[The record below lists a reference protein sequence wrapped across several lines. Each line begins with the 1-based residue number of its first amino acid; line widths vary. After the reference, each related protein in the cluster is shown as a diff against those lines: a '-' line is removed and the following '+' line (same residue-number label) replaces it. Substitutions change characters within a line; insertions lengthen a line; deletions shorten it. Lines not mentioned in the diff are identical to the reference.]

1 MALRGVALFLAL
13 GLAHQL
19 VVTDGLSL
27 SANPIRRVVTM
38 LQKMQK
44 KIEAEAKAEEKLYD
58 KFMCWCQTGAGDLQK
73 SISGA
78 ETKIPQLESSIKEK
92 EEEIAQLS
100 ADLDKAKKD
109 REEANEVVANGKAL
123 RAKEAAAFAKESG
136 EMKANLAAMTSAISA
151 LEKGMTGGF
160 LQTSGAATIRKLVIN
175 MDLSSSDR
183 DVLASFLSQGQGS
196 ETGYAPASGEIVGIL
211 KEMKDTMTA
220 DLKEITEAEEK
231 SKADFEGMMKAKA
244 AQIEAL
250 TKEIEEKTE
259 RRGNGQV
266 ELVNMK
272 EDLDDTQKSLAED
285 KGFLGNLDKTCETKK
300 AEWTERQKTRAEEQL
315 AILDT
320 IKILNDDDAL
330 ELFKKTLPSPSL
342 LQDRASSQQ
351 LKHRALTLLSG
362 DKHDMRLD
370 LISMALRGRKVNFEK
385 IIKMIDDM
393 VALLGKE
400 QKDDDE
406 KKAYCEASLD
416 KAEDEKKE
424 LEHAIDDLSTAIEE
438 NQGSIESLTHEIAD
452 LTQGIKE
459 LDKAVADATETRKEE
474 HAEYVQDLAANNA
487 AKDVIAFAKNR
498 LQKFYNPKLYVAPPK
513 RELTEE
519 QRITQNMGGTLAPT
533 AAPGGIAG
541 TGISALQDAPPP
553 PPETYGAYAKKGQE
567 SAGVMAMMDMLVAD
581 LDKEIQEME
590 VEEKNAQA
598 EYEQFMA
605 DSAAKRAD
613 DSKSISEKEEAK
625 AGLSAD
631 LVKMTGER
639 KSKVAEAMAKAQY
652 IKNLHAEC
660 DWLVSNFDVRKEA
673 RAGEVDSLK
682 KAKAVLSGA
691 DYSM

>member
-1 MALRGVALFLAL
+1 MAVRGAALFLILAT
-13 GLAHQL
+13 AHQL
-19 VVTDGLSL
+19 QVTDGLSL

-38 LQKMQK
+38 LQMMHK
-44 KIEAEAKAEEKLYD
+44 KVEAEGKAEEKLYD
-58 KFMCWCQTGAGDLQK
+58 KFMCWCQTGAGDLNK
-73 SISGA
+73 SIQEA
-78 ETKIPQLESSIKEK
+78 ETKIPQLESSIKET
-92 EEEIAQLS
+92 EAEVGQLA
-100 ADLDKAKKD
+100 ADLEKAKKD

-123 RAKEAAAFAKESG
+123 RAKEAAAFAQESG
-136 EMKANLAAMTSAISA
+136 EMKANLNAMSKAIAA
-151 LEKGMTGGF
+151 LEKGMAGGF
-160 LQTSGAATIRKLVIN
+160 LQTSGASVLRKLVIN
-175 MDLSSSDR
+175 MDLSPSDR
-183 DVLASFLSQGQGS
+183 DVLASFLSQGQ
-196 ETGYAPASGEIVGIL
+196 TIGYAPASGEIVGIL
-211 KEMKDTMTA
+211 KQMNDTMDN

-231 SKADFEGMMKAKA
+231 AKADFEGMMKAKA
-244 AQIEAL
+244 AQIAAL

-259 RRGNGQV
+259 RLGNKGV

-285 KGFLGNLDKTCETKK
+285 KAFLADLDKNCATKK
-300 AEWTERQKTRAEEQL
+300 QEWAERQKTRAEEIL
-315 AILDT
+315 AILDS

-342 LQDRASSQQ
+342 LQVRSSSQE
-351 LKHRALTLLSG
+351 LKHRALNLLSG
-362 DKHDMRLD
+362 AKHDVRLD

-385 IIKMIDDM
+385 VIVMIDDM

-400 QKDDDE
+400 QKDDDS
-406 KKAYCEASLD
+406 KKAYCEAELD

-424 LEHAIDDLSTAIEE
+424 LEHAIDDLSQMIDE
-438 NQGSIESLTHEIAD
+438 NNGSIETLTQEIED
-452 LTQGIKE
+452 LTQGIKD
-459 LDKAVADATETRKEE
+459 LDKAVADATEQRKDE
-474 HAEYVQDLAANNA
+474 HSGYVEGLAANNA

-513 RELTEE
+513 RELSEE

-553 PPETYGAYAKKGQE
+553 PPETFGAYAKKGQE
-567 SAGVMAMMDMLVAD
+567 SAGVMSMMDMLVAD

-590 VEEKNAQA
+590 VEEKDAQA

-605 DSAAKRAD
+605 DSAAKRAA

-625 AGLSAD
+625 AGLAAD
-631 LVKMTGER
+631 NVKNNAER
-639 KSKVAEAMAKAQY
+639 KSKMTEAMAKADY
-652 IKNLHAEC
+652 IKNLHLEC
-660 DWLVSNFDVRKEA
+660 DWLVSNFEVRKEA

-691 DYSM
+691 NYSM

>member
-1 MALRGVALFLAL
+1 MALRGLALFLAL

-44 KIEAEAKAEEKLYD
+44 KIDAEAKAEEKLYD

-73 SISGA
+73 SISSA

-109 REEANEVVANGKAL
+109 REEANEVVASGKAL

-136 EMKANLAAMTSAISA
+136 EMKSNLAAMTSAISA

-196 ETGYAPASGEIVGIL
+196 ATGYSPASGEIVGIL

-272 EDLDDTQKSLAED
+272 EDLDDTQKSLEED

-300 AEWTERQKTRAEEQL
+300 AEWTTRQKTRADEQL
-315 AILDT
+315 AIMDT

-362 DKHDMRLD
+362 IKHDTRLD
-370 LISMALRGRKVNFEK
+370 LISMALRGHKVNFDK

-400 QKDDDE
+400 QTDDDD

-424 LEHAIDDLSTAIEE
+424 LEHAIDDLSTGIEE

-459 LDKAVADATETRKEE
+459 LDKAVAEATETRKEE
-474 HAEYVQDLAANNA
+474 HAEYVEDLANNNA

-590 VEEKNAQA
+590 VEEKNAQG

-605 DSAAKRAD
+605 DSAQKRAD
-613 DSKSISEKEEAK
+613 DSKSISEKEGAK

-652 IKNLHAEC
+652 IQNLHAEC
-660 DWLVSNFDVRKEA
+660 DWLVSNFEVRKEA

>member
-19 VVTDGLSL
+19 VVTDALSL

-44 KIEAEAKAEEKLYD
+44 KIEAQAKAEEKLYD
-58 KFMCWCQTGAGDLQK
+58 KFMCWCQTGAGDLQT

-92 EEEIAQLS
+92 TEEIAQLS

-109 REEANEVVANGKAL
+109 RGEAKEVVASGKAL

-196 ETGYAPASGEIVGIL
+196 ASGYVPASGEIVGIL

-231 SKADFEGMMKAKA
+231 SKADFDGMMKAKA

-272 EDLDDTQKSLAED
+272 EDLDDTQNSLAED
-285 KGFLGNLDKTCETKK
+285 KGFLGNLDKSCETKK
-300 AEWTERQKTRAEEQL
+300 AEWTERQKTRADEQL

-351 LKHRALTLLSG
+351 LKYRALTLLSG
-362 DKHDMRLD
+362 NKHDMRLD
-370 LISMALRGRKVNFEK
+370 LISMALRGHKVNFDK

-400 QKDDDE
+400 QNDDDE

-424 LEHAIDDLSTAIEE
+424 LEHTIEDLSTAIEE
-438 NQGSIESLTHEIAD
+438 NKGSIESLTHEIAD

-474 HAEYVQDLAANNA
+474 HAEYVEDLAANNA

-590 VEEKNAQA
+590 VEEKNAQGG
-598 EYEQFMA
+598 YEQFMA

-613 DSKSISEKEEAK
+613 DSKSISEKEGAK

-631 LVKMTGER
+631 LVQMTGER

-660 DWLVSNFDVRKEA
+660 DWLVSNFEVRKEA

>member
-1 MALRGVALFLAL
+1 
-13 GLAHQL
+13 
-19 VVTDGLSL
+19 
-27 SANPIRRVVTM
+27 
-38 LQKMQK
+38 
-44 KIEAEAKAEEKLYD
+44 
-58 KFMCWCQTGAGDLQK
+58 
-73 SISGA
+73 
-78 ETKIPQLESSIKEK
+78 
-92 EEEIAQLS
+92 
-100 ADLDKAKKD
+100 
-109 REEANEVVANGKAL
+109 
-123 RAKEAAAFAKESG
+123 
-136 EMKANLAAMTSAISA
+136 
-151 LEKGMTGGF
+151 
-160 LQTSGAATIRKLVIN
+160 

-183 DVLASFLSQGQGS
+183 DVLASFLSQGQT
-196 ETGYAPASGEIVGIL
+196 TGYAPASGEIVGIL
-211 KEMKDTMTA
+211 KQMNDTMDS

-231 SKADFEGMMKAKA
+231 AKADFEGMMKAKA
-244 AQIEAL
+244 AQIAAL

-259 RRGNGQV
+259 RLGNKGV

-285 KGFLGNLDKTCETKK
+285 KAFLADLDKNCATKK
-300 AEWTERQKTRAEEQL
+300 QEWAERQKTRAEEIL

-342 LQDRASSQQ
+342 LQVRSSTQE
-351 LKHRALTLLSG
+351 LKHRALNLLSG
-362 DKHDMRLD
+362 AKHDMRLD

-385 IIKMIDDM
+385 IIAMIDDM

-400 QKDDDE
+400 QKDDDA
-406 KKAYCEASLD
+406 KKAYCEAELD

-424 LEHAIDDLSTAIEE
+424 LEHAIDDLSQAIDE
-438 NQGSIESLTHEIAD
+438 NKGSIETLTQEIED
-452 LTQGIKE
+452 LTQGIKD
-459 LDKAVADATETRKEE
+459 LDKAVADATEQRKDE
-474 HAEYVQDLAANNA
+474 HSDYVEGLAANNA

-513 RELTEE
+513 RELSEE

-553 PPETYGAYAKKGQE
+553 PPETFGAYAKKGQE
-567 SAGVMAMMDMLVAD
+567 SAGVMSMMDMLVAD

-590 VEEKNAQA
+590 VEEKDAQA

-605 DSAAKRAD
+605 DSAAKRAA

-625 AGLSAD
+625 AGLVAD
-631 LVKMTGER
+631 NVKNTAER
-639 KSKVAEAMAKAQY
+639 KSKMSEAMAKADY
-652 IKNLHAEC
+652 IKNLHLEC
-660 DWLVSNFDVRKEA
+660 DWLVSNFEVRKEA

-691 DYSM
+691 NYSM